1 MEIALT
7 YGCPESVDRERL
19 VEYVHHNR
27 NLNARRISTM
37 GEDFFYQSLWQR
49 NWEIPIWAGRTIE
62 RFNKEQE
69 QRIVNN
75 SELIATIKDELTR
88 DIMDN
93 NADHEKKIWNN
104 TDRIDSVKT
113 EMES

>member
-37 GEDFFYQSLWQR
+37 GEDFFVSKPLTKELR
-49 NWEIPIWAGRTIE
+49 NTHLSRE
-62 RFNKEQE
+62 
-69 QRIVNN
+69 NN
-75 SELIATIKDELTR
+75 
-88 DIMDN
+88 
-93 NADHEKKIWNN
+93 
-104 TDRIDSVKT
+104 
-113 EMES
+113 

>member
-37 GEDFFYQSLWQR
+37 GEDFF
-49 NWEIPIWAGRTIE
+49 IKAFDKGIE
-62 RFNKEQE
+62 KYPSEQGG
-69 QRIVNN
+69 QLRG
-75 SELIATIKDELTR
+75 ST
-88 DIMDN
+88 
-93 NADHEKKIWNN
+93 
-104 TDRIDSVKT
+104 
-113 EMES
+113 

>member
-37 GEDFFYQSLWQR
+37 GEIFLSKELR
-49 NWEIPIWAGRTIE
+49 NRHLIRE
-62 RFNKEQE
+62 
-69 QRIVNN
+69 NN
-75 SELIATIKDELTR
+75 
-88 DIMDN
+88 
-93 NADHEKKIWNN
+93 
-104 TDRIDSVKT
+104 
-113 EMES
+113 